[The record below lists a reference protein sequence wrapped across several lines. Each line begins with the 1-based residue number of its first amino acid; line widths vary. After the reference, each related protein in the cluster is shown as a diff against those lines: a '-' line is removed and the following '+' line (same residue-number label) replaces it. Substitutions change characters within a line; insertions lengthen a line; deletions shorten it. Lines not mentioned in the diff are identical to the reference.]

1 MKIQIHDRAF
11 FVLVAICLIS
21 GCSTNRES
29 LNENNSQKD
38 SIALQNDSIQVVNRV
53 EETEQEEADRLM
65 RERSLEDEKA
75 FAELGVYDGKYLL
88 STENEGANGSLEL
101 KYNGE
106 KVFIFKLSLKVPDVC
121 DGLVEGEVSLDRT
134 QHGLYQHDNCLLHFN
149 FMGYWADSGYVV
161 EIEQPE
167 QCGQMEGN
175 CTFTGKYITGLN

>member
-11 FVLVAICLIS
+11 FALFAICLIS
-21 GCSTNRES
+21 GCSTNRGSDNES
-29 LNENNSQKD
+29 NSQED

-88 STENEGANGSLEL
+88 STESEGADGSLEL

-106 KVFIFKLSLKVPDVC
+106 KVFTFKLALNVPDVC
-121 DGLVEGEVSLDRT
+121 KGLVEGEVFMDRT
-134 QHGLYQHDNCLLHFN
+134 QHGLYQQDNCLLHFN
-149 FMGYWADSGYVV
+149 FMGNWADSGYVV

-167 QCGQMEGN
+167 KCGQMEGD
-175 CTFTGKYITGLN
+175 CAFGGKYVTGSN